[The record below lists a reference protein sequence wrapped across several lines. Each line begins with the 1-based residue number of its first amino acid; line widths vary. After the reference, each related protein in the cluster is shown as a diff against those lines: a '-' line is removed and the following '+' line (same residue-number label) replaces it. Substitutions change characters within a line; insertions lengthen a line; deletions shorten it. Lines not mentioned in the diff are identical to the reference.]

1 MGVAVWYYA
10 IYRVTLVLLLLLY
23 IGWHWGRYHWY
34 QRELWTVGSIHIPQR
49 VTAVICWEK
58 ENVVWVPETTFLTK
72 IRTYM
77 LIQNMKKN
85 NAQSDKKNVSNSQ
98 FIMRLCHLQGFTKVH
113 IAYLTVI
120 LLSTYYLPFAPYDMV
135 QIVTSDCYGGGGW
148 HCGGRW

>member
-10 IYRVTLVLLLLLY
+10 IYRVTLLLLLLLY

-72 IRTYM
+72 IRTFM
-77 LIQNMKKN
+77 LIQNMKITMHN
-85 NAQSDKKNVSNSQ
+85 LTKKNVSSSQ
-98 FIMRLCHLQGFTKVH
+98 YIMRLCHLHGFTQVH
-113 IAYLTVI
+113 IAHLTVI
-120 LLSTYYLPFAPYDMV
+120 LV
-135 QIVTSDCYGGGGW
+135 QSQKNPVSASAMLAGKFLRIRKVFVTCSLLT
-148 HCGGRW
+148 